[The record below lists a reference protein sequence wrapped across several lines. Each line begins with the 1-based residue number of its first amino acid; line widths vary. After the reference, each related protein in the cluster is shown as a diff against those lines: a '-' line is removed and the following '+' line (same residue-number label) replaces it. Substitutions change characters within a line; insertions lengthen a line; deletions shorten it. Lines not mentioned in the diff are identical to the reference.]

1 MSVESRRVATSEVWS
16 DWESQVVNGVFPL
29 RRFIGGSNHSAVFIT
44 EFRAEKL
51 YRAAIKLVPADAV
64 EKESQL
70 VQWGTAATLSHP
82 HLLRLFDVG
91 RSHIGGREFLFVVM
105 EYADQTLA
113 QLLPKR
119 PLSSDEVREM
129 LLPAIDALGFLHK
142 NNLVHGQIKPSN
154 ILVVD
159 DTLKLSSDTLRA
171 LGNFTGGAFRM
182 SPYDPPEL
190 KDSAI
195 TAAGD
200 VWGLGLT
207 AVEALTQRT
216 PAWPEER
223 AESAALPTLLPGPF
237 AETLRRCLSR
247 DPAKRP
253 TLSDIEVQCRP
264 HPLEQ
269 VVAALDLPTSGDAS
283 APDGASGASHRGAKR
298 RLWVPVV
305 SAVTAVAV
313 ISLAAWVSTRSF
325 QTHGEADA
333 SNAEAVG
340 ASAPSAS
347 GSSAE
352 TAGTDVSSAG
362 GSDAEPASTGRLSA
376 DGSNAEAAGTGRSG
390 ADGSNA
396 EAVGTG
402 RSGADGSNA
411 EAARTDRSGDDGS
424 NASESGAGAPP
435 ATGSSGTNGPKP
447 LAPAVDA
454 LSASASSV
462 PPKSGLGQAGAGQ
475 ADVGSK
481 SGGPRGADQ
490 STGAASLAANV
501 GGVSSAILHE
511 VTPEVARNIR
521 ERIRGHVN
529 VAVRVLV
536 DRDGNV
542 VGQFLESPGPSRY
555 FARVAG
561 DAAQEWK
568 FVPVEGQGS
577 RVWLLRFQFD
587 RAGATVNA
595 SGAQ

>member
-1 MSVESRRVATSEVWS
+1 MSLESRRVATSEVWS

-119 PLSSDEVREM
+119 ALSSDEVREM
-129 LLPAIDALGFLHK
+129 LLPAIDALKFLHK

-171 LGNFTGGAFRM
+171 LGNSTGGASRM

-190 KDSAI
+190 KDSAMS
-195 TAAGD
+195 AAGD

-223 AESAALPTLLPGPF
+223 AESAALPALLPGPF

-253 TLSDIEVQCRP
+253 TLSDIETQCRP

-269 VVAALDLPTSGDAS
+269 VVAALDPPTSDDTAASDA
-283 APDGASGASHRGAKR
+283 ASGAAHGVAKR

-305 SAVTAVAV
+305 SAVAAVAI

-325 QTHGEADA
+325 QTHGETEG
-333 SNAEAVG
+333 SNAEAAG
-340 ASAPSAS
+340 ASASSAI

-352 TAGTDVSSAG
+352 AAGADVSSAG
-362 GSDAEPASTGRLSA
+362 GSNANGSSAEVRGPGPSGENGSKAAAPGVEALSA
-376 DGSNAEAAGTGRSG
+376 
-390 ADGSNA
+390 
-396 EAVGTG
+396 
-402 RSGADGSNA
+402 
-411 EAARTDRSGDDGS
+411 
-424 NASESGAGAPP
+424 NASNVGPTSGVGQAGVGQAGGGQ
-435 ATGSSGTNGPKP
+435 ADVGQSSTGSS
-447 LAPAVDA
+447 
-454 LSASASSV
+454 
-462 PPKSGLGQAGAGQ
+462 

-481 SGGPRGADQ
+481 SGGPRGAGQ
-490 STGAASLAANV
+490 SAGAASMAANV